1 MWRFCVEIRVW
12 IKLLLGSGVNLSHCL
27 VVSDGGRKVENPR
40 ILNVDE
46 TGPVAAGCHRA
57 DLRVVLIWHY
67 CESGFV

>member
-57 DLRVVLIWHY
+57 DFARFACCSYLALL
-67 CESGFV
+67 